1 MTNNRAVY
9 ESLLAEYSNHE
20 MAIALLQQ
28 YRPYV
33 EMVPSIR
40 RAQES
45 LIALPLPVVKL
56 RQPVSQHY
64 VQQFAAINSGDTA
77 VLLPCDLAYLLCDP
91 EWKIKMGGEIIIM
104 IHRPDEHFSDLLGRW
119 RQTQVLLDCDY
130 EWVMPNYYRQIITE
144 GGDRMYPLFVLTGA
158 SDERIGRGLAGA
170 HLPFV
175 VANALAPEPTPASTL
190 STGDVS

>member
-1 MTNNRAVY
+1 MTNLRAVY
-9 ESLLAEYSNHE
+9 ELLLAEYSNHE

-40 RAQES
+40 RSRES

-56 RQPVSQHY
+56 RQPAHQYLS
-64 VQQFAAINSGDTA
+64 QQFTPISSGSTT
-77 VLLPCDLAYLLCDP
+77 VLLTCDLAYLLCDP
-91 EWKIKMGGEIIIM
+91 EWKIKMGGEIIVI
-104 IHRPDEHFSDLLGRW
+104 IQRPDEHFSDLLGRW

-144 GGDRMYPLFVLTGA
+144 GSDRMYPLFVLTA
-158 SDERIGRGLAGA
+158 DSDEQISRGLAGA

-175 VANALAPEPTPASTL
+175 LANTTVSELLPVSPL
-190 STGDVS
+190 STEDVS

>member
-1 MTNNRAVY
+1 MTNQRVVY

-20 MAIALLQQ
+20 QAIALLQQ

-40 RAQES
+40 RSQES
-45 LIALPLPVVKL
+45 LIALPLPIIKV
-56 RQPVSQHY
+56 RQSVHHLA
-64 VQQFAAINSGDTA
+64 QQFTPIGSGSTS

-91 EWKIKMGGEIIIM
+91 EWKIKMGGEIIVM

-119 RQTQVLLDCDY
+119 RQTQVMLDCNY
-130 EWVMPNYYRQIITE
+130 EWVMPNYYRHLMTE
-144 GGDRMYPLFVLTGA
+144 GSDRTYPLFVLNVD
-158 SDERIGRGLAGA
+158 SDEKISSGLTSS

-175 VANALAPEPTPASTL
+175 IANTAVINPMFISAE
-190 STGDVS
+190 